1 LNNRDIFLIQPD
13 NGISLDSSGL
23 WQTNGI
29 YKTTIHHIHEKLHS
43 KMEEYKRSLKAPV
56 IVKDEPRTVIP
67 TEIDP
72 EIRGLYKELIRDQI
86 SFNF

>member
-1 LNNRDIFLIQPD
+1 
-13 NGISLDSSGL
+13 
-23 WQTNGI
+23 
-29 YKTTIHHIHEKLHS
+29 
-43 KMEEYKRSLKAPV
+43 MEEYKRSLKAPV